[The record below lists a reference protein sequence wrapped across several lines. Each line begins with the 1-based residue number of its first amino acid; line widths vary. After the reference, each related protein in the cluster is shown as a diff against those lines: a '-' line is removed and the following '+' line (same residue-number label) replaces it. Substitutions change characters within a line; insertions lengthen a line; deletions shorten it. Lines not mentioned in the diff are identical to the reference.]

1 MTSEVFPK
9 GIWYEAPK
17 RRFRVRKYHNKVA
30 YLKGYYRTYEEAVA
44 ALAELMSYLSLI
56 PKERKKREAK
66 PVRLPTLAGTAD
78 AIRDRQE
85 LDPDI
90 MKRR

>member
-1 MTSEVFPK
+1 MSDKIFPK

-30 YLKGYYRTYEEAVA
+30 YLKGYYRTYEEAETA
-44 ALAELMSYLSLI
+44 MAELESYLSTI

-66 PVRLPTLAGTAD
+66 PVPLPTLAGTAN